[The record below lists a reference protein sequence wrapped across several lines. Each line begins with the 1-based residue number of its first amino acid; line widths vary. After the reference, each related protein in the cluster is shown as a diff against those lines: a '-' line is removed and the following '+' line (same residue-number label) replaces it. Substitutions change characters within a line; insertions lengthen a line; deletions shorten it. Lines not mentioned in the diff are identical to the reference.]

1 MSDSSQK
8 TIADIHWQYDLLGSI
23 EVGIVVIN
31 RDFTIEMWNQFME
44 NHKSLDE
51 IDPEILETYEKLGIP
66 LEEQKML
73 EHEMFEQDI
82 LEPNEFERELMIASL
97 LEEYDCQNSE
107 NRVRCGKQRESD
119 PSLFKTMANLG
130 KLVREHK
137 METERLM
144 ESFVHD
150 YEEPVEK
157 LV

>member
-1 MSDSSQK
+1 MKLLLLAFLATLSLDVELSAVSSVEFE
-8 TIADIHWQYDLLGSI
+8 SI
-23 EVGIVVIN
+23 DGL
-31 RDFTIEMWNQFME
+31 
-44 NHKSLDE
+44 KSL
-51 IDPEILETYEKLGIP
+51 TRMR
-66 LEEQKML
+66 EEQKML

-82 LEPNEFERELMIASL
+82 LEPNDFERELMIASL

-144 ESFVHD
+144 ESFVHH